1 MSRKIRQ
8 LKADLRKARA
18 YQRFSF
24 LLAMMAMMLIFTRN
38 EMCRDFYV
46 SLQKPNGEESNEQ

>member
-1 MSRKIRQ
+1 MQESH
-8 LKADLRKARA
+8 
-18 YQRFSF
+18 QRFSF

-46 SLQKPNGEESNEQ
+46 SLQKPNGEESNEH